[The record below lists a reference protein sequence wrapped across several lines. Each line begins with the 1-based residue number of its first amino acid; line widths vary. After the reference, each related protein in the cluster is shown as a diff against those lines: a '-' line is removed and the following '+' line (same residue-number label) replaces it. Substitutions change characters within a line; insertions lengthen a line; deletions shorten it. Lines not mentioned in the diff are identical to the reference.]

1 MKIGIVSWNIRHL
14 RPQKVADYIDYI
26 TPRLIYGRIAIL
38 YENKIDNNQNDEL
51 CDLLAQT
58 MVDKM
63 PDSVVECKSL
73 AVPVGTNENVV
84 VVYVSKCK
92 TGPNSKTPNT
102 NISIEVRHNPT
113 FDQQLATKGQYA
125 MEHSYNETV
134 MANIQMARADFRIP
148 AILEVKVTKQGQAAK
163 IINIMAW
170 HAPGPATG
178 LPPLLWNVF
187 QPILYNHVDLY
198 VGDFNMTGLK
208 GKAPITPICLHRTNQ
223 STTFTKGGPVPHA
236 EGLDL
241 VFRNH
246 LRIGDR
252 AMPVQ
257 VDDEF
262 IGRAT
267 VQVIAPG
274 GDLDTAFDVSDHL
287 PVYIE
292 LKEV

>member
-1 MKIGIVSWNIRHL
+1 MKIGIISWNIRHL
-14 RPQKVADYIDYI
+14 RPEKVTEYLDYIV
-26 TPRLIYGRIAIL
+26 PRLIYGRIAIL
-38 YENKIDNNQNDEL
+38 YENKIDNNKNDEL
-51 CDLLAQT
+51 CQLLAQT

-63 PDSVVECKSL
+63 PDSVVQCKSL

-92 TGPNSKTPNT
+92 TGPNSSTPNT
-102 NISIEVRHNPT
+102 DISIKIRRIT
-113 FDQQLATKGQYA
+113 SFDEKLWEKGQYA

-134 MANIQMARADFRIP
+134 MANIQSARADFRIP
-148 AILEVKVTKQGQAAK
+148 AILEVTVQKAGADAK

-187 QPILYNHVDLY
+187 QPILYNYVDLY

-208 GKAPITPICLHRTNQ
+208 EKAPLTPICLHRTNQ
-223 STTFTKGGPVPHA
+223 STTFTKGGPVAHQ

-241 VFRNH
+241 VFRNQ
-246 LRIGDR
+246 LSIGDLKV
-252 AMPVQ
+252 PVQ

-262 IGRAT
+262 IARAT
-267 VQVIAPG
+267 VQVMDPG
-274 GDLDTAFDVSDHL
+274 AKLDVAFDVSDHL